1 MSTNSIHSNHG
12 LPTLNTA
19 FPLFKNTNQ
28 PLSTFPLWG
37 KLFDEVMPDPLSNT
51 GEKLAIANKLL
62 SQIRKSQIENIVS
75 ETIEG
80 EDGDED
86 QKQKLTAQFNAEIKQ
101 VLNVLHDGYR
111 DYPLLDT
118 VMVINEKGEAVHQLI
133 RRPASGQIAVTDWIN
148 FSTHKT
154 TFDNVKREK
163 LKVYNTIENQC
174 GFPIDTLFTNSDYA
188 YAMGKVLK
196 DIFGFGI
203 ESKMP
208 KGINYYEE
216 TYKLENGCGH
226 ICVGGQNDTILVMIN
241 GLGCTLGNYGWE
253 DDLHAWLRL
262 FAHRPKITRIDLAH
276 DDFESDNISIHWAK
290 EQFDLGGYKSG
301 GRPPKFNIIGDYWTP
316 DGSGS
321 TAYIGTRK
329 SSKYARIYEKGKQL
343 GQTDS
348 KWMRAEVEYKA
359 KNCYIP
365 LDAMLNASQ
374 HFVAAYPCFHALDY
388 SQQPVKL
395 EVIKKTAKIV
405 WDKAISITQH
415 QFGKYIAAIRDFY
428 QDDSIVLD
436 ILTHEVDEYPKRLEP
451 FYLDYSNSMPPSAMP
466 A

>member
-1 MSTNSIHSNHG
+1 MSTNSIHRNHG

-37 KLFDEVMPDPLSNT
+37 KLFDKVMPNPLSNT
-51 GEKLAIANKLL
+51 GEKLAIANQLL

-118 VMVINEKGEAVHQLI
+118 VMVINEKGDAVHQLI

-148 FSTHKT
+148 FSIHKT
-154 TFDNVKREK
+154 SFDNVKREK

-216 TYKLENGCGH
+216 TYKLENFLNGVCRHEHMTEFKRAVTAFLNGVCRHEHVVKICGEVH
-226 ICVGGQNDTILVMIN
+226 CFLN
-241 GLGCTLGNYGWE
+241 GVC
-253 DDLHAWLRL
+253 R
-262 FAHRPKITRIDLAH
+262 
-276 DDFESDNISIHWAK
+276 
-290 EQFDLGGYKSG
+290 
-301 GRPPKFNIIGDYWTP
+301 
-316 DGSGS
+316 
-321 TAYIGTRK
+321 
-329 SSKYARIYEKGKQL
+329 
-343 GQTDS
+343 
-348 KWMRAEVEYKA
+348 
-359 KNCYIP
+359 
-365 LDAMLNASQ
+365 
-374 HFVAAYPCFHALDY
+374 HALA
-388 SQQPVKL
+388 Q
-395 EVIKKTAKIV
+395 
-405 WDKAISITQH
+405 
-415 QFGKYIAAIRDFY
+415 
-428 QDDSIVLD
+428 
-436 ILTHEVDEYPKRLEP
+436 
-451 FYLDYSNSMPPSAMP
+451 
-466 A
+466 